1 MQTLKFVTGTCWA
14 IFIKETPEFMA
25 CYDKCL
31 SLHILRAESKR
42 NRRMKPAAK
51 IPV

>member
-1 MQTLKFVTGTCWA
+1 VAGTCWA
-14 IFIKETPEFMA
+14 IFIKETPESMA

-31 SLHILRAESKR
+31 SLHILGVEIKR
-42 NRRMKPAAK
+42 NRTIKPAAK